1 MATTKRNFLY
11 REKHLFCSLQRVFS
25 ISNGR
30 GKPLEICRDVD
41 RLFLFNPAAL
51 LQHPLP
57 NGDDLYNRSVVK
69 VIVSFPSN
77 VRMYPLDSEYA
88 CMASLTPAISRSRV
102 CALAMFKVT

>member
-1 MATTKRNFLY
+1 MATMKRNFLLS
-11 REKHLFCSLQRVFS
+11 RKASFCSLQRVFS

-69 VIVSFPSN
+69 SDSLFSFECKNVS
-77 VRMYPLDSEYA
+77 LG
-88 CMASLTPAISRSRV
+88 
-102 CALAMFKVT
+102 